1 MKEEHEAV
9 CAELEQ
15 KVKELKNPNIA
26 ENNARKIEIWT
37 RVYEI
42 YLSRQGRLFLEDG
55 REGIVRHR
63 WMLMDKIAEFAYA
76 DGVENNA
83 EYLEK
88 AGMLKEVLEGIERG
102 DPRQE

>member
-1 MKEEHEAV
+1 MDHTEV
-9 CAELEQ
+9 CEELEQ

-37 RVYEI
+37 GVYEI
-42 YLSRQGRLFLEDG
+42 YLSGRGRLFLEDE
-55 REGIVRHR
+55 RERIVRHR
-63 WMLMDKIAEFAYA
+63 WMLKDKIAELACA

-83 EYLEK
+83 AYLEK
-88 AGMLKEVLEGIERG
+88 AGKLKEVLEGIERG

>member
-1 MKEEHEAV
+1 MDHTEV

-55 REGIVRHR
+55 REGIARHR
-63 WMLMDKIAEFAYA
+63 WMLMDKIAEFACA
-76 DGVENNA
+76 DEVENNA
-83 EYLEK
+83 AYLEK